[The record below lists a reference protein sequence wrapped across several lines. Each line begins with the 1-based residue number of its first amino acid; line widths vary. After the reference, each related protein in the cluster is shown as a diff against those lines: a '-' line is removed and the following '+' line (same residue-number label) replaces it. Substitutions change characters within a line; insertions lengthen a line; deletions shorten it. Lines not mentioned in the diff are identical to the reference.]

1 MATVDTTG
9 FGNPSEGVRQE
20 QAKEMARRRAASRLT
35 RRSRP
40 SIRRVT
46 PVPPVEVEEET
57 TAPVEEPQEPQEEPQ
72 EEPQVPQPEAQ
83 EPVSEETP
91 ESTQESETPQGESG
105 DPEEPQE
112 IERPSDLFGSEA
124 AWRDYRLANGYT
136 EEEVEGLGRNA
147 LRDLPDR

>member
-57 TAPVEEPQEPQEEPQ
+57 TAPVEEPQVPQ
-72 EEPQVPQPEAQ
+72 EEPQVPQPETQ

-91 ESTQESETPQGESG
+91 ESTQESETPQGEESG

-112 IERPSDLFGSEA
+112 VERPSDMFGSEA
-124 AWRDYRLANGYT
+124 AWRA
-136 EEEVEGLGRNA
+136 
-147 LRDLPDR
+147 